1 MIGRIPILDVEPVL
15 ECGRRPA
22 KAVTGET
29 FPVSATVFREGH
41 EMLGAG
47 VVLRGPDGQRSPLA
61 YMRELV
67 PGTDR
72 YGADVTVTAPGL
84 WYFQVEAWGDPIAHW
99 RHDAAIKVPLGLET
113 ELMLTEGALLFERAA
128 RGVRGDGTAWQA
140 RSTQASR
147 GMQASPAAQAS
158 AAQADPAAQAGAVQA
173 TPGAQ
178 ASRSAQAVTAL
189 ATTPAGTTQ
198 LSTATASAAR
208 AGQRWANVAQAAQAA
223 RTARA
228 TLRQVAAQLRDRAL
242 PPWDRLS
249 AASAPGVQAILAQYP
264 LRDLVSR
271 SARYPV
277 IVHRPRALYGAWYEF
292 FPRSEGVEID
302 PMGYRE
308 PRSGTFRTAARRL
321 DGIADM
327 GFDVV
332 YLPPIHPIGTTA
344 RKGAN
349 NVLQAAPG
357 DPGSP
362 WAIGAPEGGHDAI
375 HPDLGTFAD
384 FDAFVRRTRELGM
397 EVALD
402 LALQTSPDHP
412 WVSEHPEWFTKRADG
427 RIAYAENPPKKYQ
440 DIYPLNFD
448 HDPGGIYTEV
458 LRIVRLWMAHGVRIF
473 RVDNPHT
480 KPLAFWERFLAEIAR
495 TDPDVLFLAEA
506 FTRPAMM
513 RALAEIGFHQSYT
526 YFTWRNSAAELSD
539 YLRELSGPAA
549 AYMRPNF
556 FVNTP
561 DILHEYLQHGGPP
574 AFKIRAVLASML
586 SPAWGIYSGYEL
598 CEGTPVRPGSEEYL
612 DSEKYQFR
620 PRDWERAQQGPAGIA
635 PYIARLNAI
644 RKAHPALHWLRNLRF
659 HHVDQPELICFSKRD
674 PQEEDTVLVIVNL
687 DPHQPRE
694 ATVWLDLPALGLESN
709 ADFVV
714 TDELSGQ
721 SYRWGRANYVR
732 LDPGYEPAH
741 IFQVKTSPSA

>member
-29 FPVSATVFREGH
+29 FEVSATVFREGH

-47 VVLRGPDGQRSPLA
+47 VVLRGPGGQRSPLTP
-61 YMRELV
+61 MHELA

-72 YGADVTVTAPGL
+72 YGAEVTVTAEGP
-84 WYFQVEAWGDPIAHW
+84 WHFQVEAWGDPIAHW
-99 RHDAAIKVPLGLET
+99 RHDAAIKVPRGLES
-113 ELMLTEGALLFERAA
+113 ELMLSEGALLFERAA
-128 RGVRGDGTAWQA
+128 RGVRGTA
-140 RSTQASR
+140 RP
-147 GMQASPAAQAS
+147 GPAAL
-158 AAQADPAAQAGAVQA
+158 AGE
-173 TPGAQ
+173 
-178 ASRSAQAVTAL
+178 
-189 ATTPAGTTQ
+189 
-198 LSTATASAAR
+198 
-208 AGQRWANVAQAAQAA
+208 RWANAAQAAQSARAA
-223 RTARA
+223 RAA
-228 TLRQVAAQLRDRAL
+228 LRQVAAQLRDRAL
-242 PPWDRLS
+242 PPWDRLA
-249 AASAPGVQAILAQYP
+249 AASVPEVLAILAQYP
-264 LRDLVSR
+264 MRDLVTR

-277 IVHRPRALYGAWYEF
+277 IVHRQRALYGAWYEF

-308 PRSGTFRTAARRL
+308 PRSGTFRSAAERL
-321 DGIADM
+321 DAIADM

-362 WAIGAPEGGHDAI
+362 WAIGGPEGGHDAV
-375 HPDLGTFAD
+375 HPDLGTLAD
-384 FDAFVRRTRELGM
+384 FDAFVGRTRELGM

-412 WVSEHPEWFTKRADG
+412 WVTEHPEWFTKRADG

-440 DIYPLNFD
+440 DIYPVNFD
-448 HDPGGIYTEV
+448 HDPGGIYAEV
-458 LRIVRLWMAHGVRIF
+458 LRIVRHWMAHGVRIF

-480 KPLAFWERFLAEIAR
+480 KPLSFWERFLAEIAS

-513 RALAEIGFHQSYT
+513 AALAKIGFHQSYT
-526 YFTWRNSAAELSD
+526 YFTWRNSSADLSD

-556 FVNTP
+556 FTNTP

-574 AFKIRAVLASML
+574 AFKIRAVLAAML
-586 SPAWGIYSGYEL
+586 SPSWGIYSGYEL

-612 DSEKYQFR
+612 DSEKYQYR
-620 PRDWERAQQGPAGIA
+620 PRDWEQAQQGPTGIA

-687 DPHQPRE
+687 DPRQPRE

-709 ADFVV
+709 ADFVI

-721 SYRWGRANYVR
+721 TFRWGRANYVR

-741 IFQVKTSPSA
+741 IFQVKTSPSTSA

>member
-29 FPVSATVFREGH
+29 FEVSATVFREGH

-47 VVLRGPDGQRSPLA
+47 VVLRGPGGQRSPLTS
-61 YMRELV
+61 MHELA

-72 YGADVTVTAPGL
+72 YGAEVTVTAEGL
-84 WYFQVEAWGDPIAHW
+84 WHFQVEAWGDPIAHW
-99 RHDAAIKVPLGLET
+99 RHDAAIKVPRGLES
-113 ELMLTEGALLFERAA
+113 ELMLSEGALLFERAA
-128 RGVRGDGTAWQA
+128 RGVRGTA
-140 RSTQASR
+140 RP
-147 GMQASPAAQAS
+147 GPAAL
-158 AAQADPAAQAGAVQA
+158 AGE
-173 TPGAQ
+173 
-178 ASRSAQAVTAL
+178 
-189 ATTPAGTTQ
+189 
-198 LSTATASAAR
+198 
-208 AGQRWANVAQAAQAA
+208 RWANAAQAAQSARAA
-223 RTARA
+223 RAA
-228 TLRQVAAQLRDRAL
+228 LRQVAAQLRDRAL
-242 PPWDRLS
+242 PPWDRLA
-249 AASAPGVQAILAQYP
+249 AASVPEVLAILAQYP
-264 LRDLVSR
+264 MRDLVTR

-277 IVHRPRALYGAWYEF
+277 IVHRQRALYGAWYEF

-308 PRSGTFRTAARRL
+308 PRSGTFRSAARRL
-321 DGIADM
+321 DAVADM

-362 WAIGAPEGGHDAI
+362 WAIGGPEGGHDAV
-375 HPDLGTFAD
+375 HPDLGTLAD
-384 FDAFVRRTRELGM
+384 FDAFVGRTRELGM

-412 WVSEHPEWFTKRADG
+412 WVTEHPEWFTKRADG

-440 DIYPLNFD
+440 DIYPVNFD
-448 HDPGGIYTEV
+448 HDPGGIYAEV
-458 LRIVRLWMAHGVRIF
+458 LRIVRHWMAHGVRIF

-480 KPLAFWERFLAEIAR
+480 KPLSFWERFLAEIAS

-513 RALAEIGFHQSYT
+513 AALAKIGFHQSYT
-526 YFTWRNSAAELSD
+526 YFTWRNSSADLSD

-556 FVNTP
+556 FTNTP
-561 DILHEYLQHGGPP
+561 DILHEYLQHGGSP
-574 AFKIRAVLASML
+574 AFKIRAVLAAML
-586 SPAWGIYSGYEL
+586 SPSWGIYSGYEL

-612 DSEKYQFR
+612 DSEKYQYR
-620 PRDWERAQQGPAGIA
+620 PRDWEQAQQGPTGIA

-687 DPHQPRE
+687 DPRQPRE

-709 ADFVV
+709 ADFVI

-721 SYRWGRANYVR
+721 TFRWGRANYVH

-741 IFQVKTSPSA
+741 IFQVKTSPSTSA

>member
-1 MIGRIPILDVEPVL
+1 VIGRIPILDVEPVL
-15 ECGRRPA
+15 DCGRRPA

-29 FPVSATVFREGH
+29 FPVSATVIREGH
-41 EMLGAG
+41 EMLAAG

-61 YMRELV
+61 YMRELT

-72 YGADVTVTAPGL
+72 YGADVTVTAEGL

-99 RHDAAIKVPLGLET
+99 RHDAAIKVPLGLEA

-128 RGVRGDGTAWQA
+128 RAVRGDGTSWRVRA
-140 RSTQASR
+140 
-147 GMQASPAAQAS
+147 QASPAA
-158 AAQADPAAQAGAVQA
+158 
-173 TPGAQ
+173 
-178 ASRSAQAVTAL
+178 RAVTVL
-189 ATTPAGTTQ
+189 VTTPAGATQASTT
-198 LSTATASAAR
+198 TAVASAPGAGSTGAG
-208 AGQRWANVAQAAQAA
+208 AGQRWANAAHAAQAA
-223 RTARA
+223 RVARA

-242 PPWDRLS
+242 PPWDRLT
-249 AASAPGVQAILAQYP
+249 AASAPDIRAILAQYP
-264 LRDLVSR
+264 LREMVSR
-271 SARYPV
+271 SPRYPV
-277 IVHRPRALYGAWYEF
+277 IVHRQRALYGAWYEF

-321 DGIADM
+321 DAVADM

-375 HPDLGTFAD
+375 HPDLGTLAD
-384 FDAFVRRTRELGM
+384 FDAFVGRTRELGL
-397 EVALD
+397 EVAID

-412 WVSEHPEWFTKRADG
+412 WVTEHPEWFTKRADG

-458 LRIVRLWMAHGVRIF
+458 LRIVRQWMAHGVRIF

-480 KPLAFWERFLAEIAR
+480 KPLAFWERLLGEIAR

-586 SPAWGIYSGYEL
+586 SPTWGIYSGYEL
-598 CEGTPVRPGSEEYL
+598 CENVPVRPGSEEYL

-620 PRDWERAQQGPAGIA
+620 PRDWELAQQGPAGIA

-659 HHVDQPELICFSKRD
+659 HHVDQPELLCFSKRD
-674 PQEEDTVLVIVNL
+674 PQEEDTVLVVVNL

-721 SYRWGRANYVR
+721 SFRWGRANYVR